1 MSAFKM
7 NSILSNS
14 RTFTSALYANQI
26 ENRATDA
33 DDTEILY
40 YSNGSPTS
48 SAALTFDGSALGL
61 DGDLNVVGN
70 ITAGYDGPTGLNNGI
85 EIVTRDPSAVYMD
98 VHTLSGANNDFDYR
112 IIFGGGETG
121 ESAGGSANFE
131 GVESNFFST
140 LRATPAGAPLAPNW
154 YMDYGEVLVTPGT
167 NQITTIAFNTAFA
180 SPPKVIVQVVD
191 LGPGTTVDNF
201 TTYIQS
207 TSTSACVV
215 QGYGVVSAG
224 FSYNWIAIGGV

>member
-1 MSAFKM
+1 MSAFKV
-7 NSILSNS
+7 NGILSNS
-14 RTFTSALYANQI
+14 RTLTAALYANQI
-26 ENRATDA
+26 ESRATDA

-40 YSNGSPTS
+40 YSNGAPTS
-48 SAALTFDGSALGL
+48 SAALTFDGSALGV

-85 EIVTRDPSAVYMD
+85 QIVTTDPSAVYMD

-121 ESAGGSANFE
+121 ENAGGSVNFE

-140 LRATPAGAPLAPNW
+140 LRATPKGVPLAPKW

-167 NQITTIAFNTAFA
+167 NQITTIAFNTLFA
-180 SPPKVIVQVVD
+180 SPPKTIVQVVD
-191 LGPGTTVDNF
+191 LGPGAAIDAF
-201 TTYIQS
+201 TTYIEG
-207 TSTSACVV
+207 TTTSACIVRAL
-215 QGYGVVSAG
+215 GVISSG